1 MQLPQYQPESP
12 IDPLSDDELAALDD
26 QLADLPGDGAL
37 NIEALDGY
45 LCGLL
50 LSPRPASR
58 RPSDEWMPLI
68 WGGDGADGAPFA
80 SGKQRKRL
88 VLAVLRHLR
97 ALDHE
102 LHQNPEAWEPILSV
116 AEDDAGEWVDALDWC
131 AGFMLAVDL
140 DAEAWAP
147 RFQDAEWASQLAPIA
162 LLGADEDSLDEA
174 DRARLDDLAE
184 LDALSRSVPEAV
196 LAMVARS

>member
-12 IDPLSDDELAALDD
+12 LDPLSDDELGDLDD
-26 QLADLPGDGAL
+26 QLAALPGDGAL

-50 LSPRPASR
+50 MSPRPLSE
-58 RPSDEWMPLI
+58 RPGTDWLPLV
-68 WGGDGADGAPFA
+68 WGGEGADSDPFA

-102 LHQNPEAWEPILSV
+102 LHQNPQAWEPILSV
-116 AEDDAGEWVDALDWC
+116 AEDDEGEWVDALDWC

-140 DAEAWAP
+140 DTEAWAP
-147 RFQDAEWASQLAPIA
+147 RFQDAAWAELLAPIA
-162 LLGADEDSLDEA
+162 LLGADEDSLEEA

-184 LDALSRSVPEAV
+184 LDALSRSVPESV
-196 LAMVARS
+196 LGMAAR

>member
-12 IDPLSDDELAALDD
+12 LDPLSDDELSALDD

-50 LSPRPASR
+50 LSPQPLAERPGA
-58 RPSDEWMPLI
+58 DWLPLI
-68 WGGDGADGAPFA
+68 WSSEGAEADPFG

-102 LHQNPEAWEPILSV
+102 LHQNPQAWEPILSV
-116 AEDDAGEWVDALDWC
+116 AEDDEGEWVDALDWC

-147 RFQDAEWASQLAPIA
+147 RLQDPEWAELLAPIA
-162 LLGADEDSLDEA
+162 LLGADEETLTDA
-174 DRARLDDLAE
+174 DRARLDDLSE

-196 LAMVARS
+196 LGMAAR

>member
-1 MQLPQYQPESP
+1 MQLPQYQPSTP
-12 IDPLSDDELAALDD
+12 LDPLSDDELIALDE
-26 QLADLPGDGAL
+26 QLAELPSDGAL

-50 LSPRPASR
+50 LSPQALSERAGA
-58 RPSDEWMPLI
+58 DWLPLI
-68 WGGDGADGAPFA
+68 WGGDETDPFA

-102 LHQNPEAWEPILSV
+102 LHQQPDRWEPILSV

-131 AGFMLAVDL
+131 AGFMLALDL
-140 DAEAWAP
+140 DAPAWTP
-147 RFQDAEWASQLAPIA
+147 RLQDPQWAALLAPIA
-162 LLGADEDSLDEA
+162 LLGADEDSLSAA
-174 DRARLDDLAE
+174 DRARLEDLAE

-196 LAMVARS
+196 LAMAERA

>member
-12 IDPLSDDELAALDD
+12 LDPLSDDELSALDD

-50 LSPRPASR
+50 LSPQPLSERPGA
-58 RPSDEWMPLI
+58 EWMPLI
-68 WGGDGADGAPFA
+68 WGGEDAESDPFG

-102 LHQNPEAWEPILSV
+102 LHQNPQAWEPILSV
-116 AEDDAGEWVDALDWC
+116 AEDEEGEWVDALDWC

-147 RFQDAEWASQLAPIA
+147 RLQDPEWAELLAPIA
-162 LLGADEDSLDEA
+162 LLGADEDTLAET
-174 DRARLDDLAE
+174 DRARLDDLTE
-184 LDALSRSVPEAV
+184 LDTLSRSVPESV
-196 LAMVARS
+196 LGMAAR